1 MSWGLGGQEVAKN
14 GCLHGTYSLVEL
26 LSLLLYN
33 DDLIVAIVI
42 ILSLDWVDFKVLVWI
57 IFLFLRFSEEEDF
70 F

>member
-1 MSWGLGGQEVAKN
+1 MKWGLGGQEVAKN
-14 GCLHGTYSLVEL
+14 GCLNGTYSLVEL

>member
-1 MSWGLGGQEVAKN
+1 M
-14 GCLHGTYSLVEL
+14 EL

-42 ILSLDWVDFKVLVWI
+42 ILSLDWVDFKVLVWV